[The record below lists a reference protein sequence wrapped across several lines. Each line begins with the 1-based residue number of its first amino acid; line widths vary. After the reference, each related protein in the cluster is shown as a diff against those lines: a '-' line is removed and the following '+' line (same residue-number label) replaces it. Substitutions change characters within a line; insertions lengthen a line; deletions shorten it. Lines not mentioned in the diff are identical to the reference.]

1 MVVVHTRLLTPGALA
16 ATCLLLSACGSSE
29 SSGASPAAGE
39 GSSDGVRV
47 VASFYPLQ
55 FVTER
60 VAGDLAAVTNLT
72 PPGAEP
78 HDLELAASDVAALSD
93 ADLVV
98 YESGLQAAVD
108 DALESS
114 STTSYDVSEV
124 ADLDLSYEEE
134 HAEGEA
140 HVEGEEHAEEE
151 HAEGEAHAEE
161 EHAEGEEHE
170 HEGAD
175 PHFWLDPLRLAA
187 VGDAVADQLAEADP
201 DHAEDYADGAA
212 SLRTDLEALDA
223 EMEQGLASC
232 TSTDI
237 VTSHEAF
244 GYLAQRYGLTQVGIS
259 GLSPDDEPTP
269 ARLAEV
275 ADFVTENQVG
285 TIYFETLVSPDVAE
299 TVAAETGAATA
310 VLDPIEGLT
319 DESAGSDYLEVMR
332 ANLAALQ
339 EGQGCA

>member
-16 ATCLLLSACGSSE
+16 ATGLLLSACGSSA
-29 SSGASPAAGE
+29 ASPAAGGE
-39 GSSDGVRV
+39 GGGGVQV
-47 VASFYPLQ
+47 VAAFYPLQ

-108 DALESS
+108 DALESAG
-114 STTSYDVSEV
+114 TTAYDASAD
-124 ADLDLSYEEE
+124 ADLDLTY
-134 HAEGEA
+134 EGE
-140 HVEGEEHAEEE
+140 HEHEGEEHAEED
-151 HAEGEAHAEE
+151 AEGEHEE
-161 EHAEGEEHE
+161 EHAAGEEQQT
-170 HEGAD
+170 D
-175 PHFWLDPLRLAA
+175 PHFWLDPLRVAA
-187 VGDAVADQLAEADP
+187 VGDAVADHLSDVDP
-201 DHAEDYADGAA
+201 DHAEDYASGAA
-212 SLRTDLEALDA
+212 SLRGDLEALDA
-223 EMEQGLASC
+223 ELTAGLASC
-232 TSTDI
+232 ASTDL

-244 GYLAQRYGLTQVGIS
+244 GYLAERYGLTQVGIS
-259 GLSPDDEPTP
+259 GLSPDEEPTA

-275 ADFVTENQVG
+275 ADFVTENGVS
-285 TIYFETLVSPDVAE
+285 TIYFETLVSPDIAE

-310 VLDPIEGLT
+310 VLDPLEGLT

-332 ANLAALQ
+332 ANLQALRT
-339 EGQGCA
+339 GQSCT

>member
-1 MVVVHTRLLTPGALA
+1 MVVVTNPRPLSTGALA
-16 ATCLLLSACGSSE
+16 VATCLALSACGSSDAP
-29 SSGASPAAGE
+29 GAGAAGS
-39 GSSDGVRV
+39 SSDAARVQV

-108 DALESS
+108 DALASS
-114 STTSYDVSEV
+114 DAPTYDVSED
-124 ADLDLSYEEE
+124 ADLDLTYAEE
-134 HAEGEA
+134 H
-140 HVEGEEHAEEE
+140 GEEHAEE
-151 HAEGEAHAEE
+151 HAGE
-161 EHAEGEEHE
+161 EHAEGEEHA
-170 HEGAD
+170 HEGTD

-187 VGDAVADQLAEADP
+187 VGDAVAEHLSDADP
-201 DHAEDYADGAA
+201 DNAGAYADGAA
-212 SLRTDLEALDA
+212 SLRSDLEALDA
-223 EMEQGLASC
+223 EMTRGLADC
-232 TSTDI
+232 ASTDL

-244 GYLAQRYGLTQVGIS
+244 GYLAERYGLTQVGIS

-275 ADFVTENQVG
+275 ADFVTEHQVR
-285 TIYFETLVSPDVAE
+285 TIYFETLVSPDLAE
-299 TVAAETGAATA
+299 TVAAETGATTA

-319 DESAGSDYLEVMR
+319 DDSAGSDYLEVMR
-332 ANLAALQ
+332 ANLAALA
-339 EGQGCA
+339 EGQGCS